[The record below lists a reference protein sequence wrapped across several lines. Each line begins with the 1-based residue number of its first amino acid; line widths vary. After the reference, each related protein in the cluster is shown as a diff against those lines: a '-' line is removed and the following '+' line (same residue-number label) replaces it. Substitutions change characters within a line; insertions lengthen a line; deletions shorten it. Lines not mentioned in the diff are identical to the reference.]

1 MSLADEN
8 ELLRVCLYGEWGSGK
23 TTSAAHA
30 AILGSVRHVDS
41 ELRLKAGPLR
51 RLGVPVDQIEP
62 FRDIS
67 FAALKADIEL
77 VRENLYDAENSDW
90 DATSGVSKH
99 ANGFRSPEVVAEL
112 ERDDPTGPPTHWAAY
127 VHDSVTEIT
136 KTLLDDVIARNVG
149 EARRRAA
156 KRGEEVKIN
165 PFQVDVDYYGEVVQ
179 EYRTIMRE
187 MRNLD
192 CHLVFTAQERRDTD
206 KDDGSVRVG
215 PGTLPAIQAEIMG
228 YCDVVIRTY
237 RQGRHH
243 LGLTE
248 PGTKYMA
255 KDAFGVLPPIMV
267 NPTVDRIVAYM
278 REELTIDTDPI
289 QQAWLAEQ
297 QAAVEAAG
305 VAAASEVPGE
315 GRRRRGRTAS

>member
-8 ELLRVCLYGEWGSGK
+8 EYVRVCLYGEWGSGK

-30 AILGSVRHVDS
+30 ALLGPVRHVDS

-51 RLGVPVDQIEP
+51 RLGVPVDRIEP

-77 VRENLYDAENSDW
+77 TREDLHDFDARSDPEGNEL
-90 DATSGVSKH
+90 DP
-99 ANGFRSPEVVAEL
+99 ANRWVAY
-112 ERDDPTGPPTHWAAY
+112 T
-127 VHDSVTEIT
+127 HDSVTEIT

-149 EARRRAA
+149 EARRRAQ

-179 EYRTIMRE
+179 EYRTLMRE

-237 RQGRHH
+237 RSGRYH

-255 KDAFGVLPPIMV
+255 KDSFGVLPPIMV

-315 GRRRRGRTAS
+315 GRRRRGRTAG

>member
-30 AILGSVRHVDS
+30 AKLGPVRHVDS

-51 RLGVPVDQIEP
+51 RLSVPVDRIEP

-67 FAALKADIEL
+67 FAALKADIE
-77 VRENLYDAENSDW
+77 VTREDIYDHDHG
-90 DATSGVSKH
+90 DA
-99 ANGFRSPEVVAEL
+99 ANRDPEL
-112 ERDDPTGPPTHWAAY
+112 EDVPVRWQAY

-315 GRRRRGRTAS
+315 GRRRRGRTAG

>member
-8 ELLRVCLYGEWGSGK
+8 EWARICLYGEWGSGK
-23 TTSAAHA
+23 STSAAHA
-30 AILGSVRHVDS
+30 AHLGPTRHWDS

-51 RLGVPVDQIEP
+51 RMGVPIDRIDP

-67 FAALKADIEL
+67 FASLLANIESI
-77 VRENLYDAENSDW
+77 REDLYDAESGSD
-90 DATSGVSKH
+90 
-99 ANGFRSPEVVAEL
+99 PEGNPPP
-112 ERDDPTGPPTHWAAY
+112 ERWAAL
-127 VHDSVTEIT
+127 VDDSVTET
-136 KTLLDDVIARNVG
+136 VKTLLDDVIARNVR
-149 EARRRAA
+149 ESAKRAA

-165 PFQVDVDYYGEVVQ
+165 PFQIDVDYYGEAVQ
-179 EYRTIMRE
+179 EYRRLMRE

-192 CHLVFTAQERRDTD
+192 CHLIFTAQERRDVD
-206 KDDGSVRVG
+206 KNDGTVRVG
-215 PGTLPAIQAEIMG
+215 PGTLPALQAELMG
-228 YCDVVIRTY
+228 YCDIVVHTY
-237 RQGRHH
+237 REGRHF

-248 PGTKYMA
+248 SGTKYMA

-289 QQAWLAEQ
+289 QQAWLAEG

-305 VAAASEVPGE
+305 AAVTSEGGDTG
-315 GRRRRGRTAS
+315 GRRRRGRS